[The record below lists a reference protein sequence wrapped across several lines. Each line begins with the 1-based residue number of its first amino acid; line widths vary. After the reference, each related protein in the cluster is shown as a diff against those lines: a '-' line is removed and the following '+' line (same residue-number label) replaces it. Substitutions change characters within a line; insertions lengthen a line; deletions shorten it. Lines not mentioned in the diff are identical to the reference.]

1 MPLFVGALVGW
12 LISALRQY
20 LPGIVGRVLL
30 TLGIGFATHTMVM
43 PAFRALFESYV
54 AQLAPTLHAYF
65 YAFGF
70 DVCAT
75 IVFSALAAR
84 QTQRVLLSKMGSSA

>member
-1 MPLFVGALVGW
+1 MPVIIASIVGW

-20 LPGIVGRVLL
+20 LPGIVGRILL
-30 TLGIGFATHTMVM
+30 TLGFGFATSTLVM

-54 AQLAPTLHAYF
+54 AQLSPTLNAYF
-65 YAFGF
+65 YAFGL

-75 IVFSALAAR
+75 ILFSALSVR
-84 QTQRVLLSKMGSSA
+84 